1 MLTAYAHFSAPNK
14 SSFDIRLLM
23 SVQRQ
28 VGSPN
33 QAWAGPVERVLS
45 KSMLLVQTSCLAF
58 LKICLKIHFCTSN
71 TLRALTLSLA
81 QVRFG
86 LPTWR

>member
-14 SSFDIRLLM
+14 SSFGIRLLM

-33 QAWAGPVERVLS
+33 QAWAGPVSRKGLEQEHVTSTNLLFSFFENLS
-45 KSMLLVQTSCLAF
+45 QNSLLV
-58 LKICLKIHFCTSN
+58 K
-71 TLRALTLSLA
+71 
-81 QVRFG
+81 
-86 LPTWR
+86 